1 MRFTRSSRDSAVL
14 DSVAHTTAVGPAIGL
29 KGGSTVASPTGTT
42 ATISGEP
49 GQSRTVTVTDSNT
62 GRVIGKV
69 ETDTECRPLPR
80 L

>member
-1 MRFTRSSRDSAVL
+1 MRFTRSAKDNAVL
-14 DSVAHTTAVGPAIGL
+14 DSVANTTAVGPAIGQRN
-29 KGGSTVASPTGTT
+29 GSTVASPTGTT
-42 ATISGEP
+42 ATISGNP
-49 GQSRTVTVTDSNT
+49 GQSRTVTVTDTRS